1 MSALKDTSYASEGPT
16 LSNSSTVVPL
26 PSPIVKALQINS
38 GYAPSSS
45 EDDEVDDLR
54 NPKDE
59 LRKKRILKRQI
70 SKEAGGIIYHMYMI
84 YVKYIYPF

>member
-70 SKEAGGIIYHMYMI
+70 SKEAGGNMYLLFTI
-84 YVKYIYPF
+84 CI